1 MNYNNFNNKA
11 LMKKIDKTDI
21 IRDKIA
27 KSQTSPLKAYKELT
41 VGNVSFFKFLLYEI
55 ITFFLGP
62 MPGGLGFFLR
72 KKFYP
77 KLFKK
82 VGRGLI
88 IGRNVVIRHPQNI
101 IIGDFVTIDDNC
113 LIDGRG
119 AGEEGLILEDQ
130 VIINRNCMIQAKTG
144 FIKLGKRTSIGS
156 NSVIVSMSGV
166 EIGEALLTAGNCYIS
181 AGAYQFDDLET
192 PIMDQTA
199 FSKGPIIIGKNSWFG
214 TGVTVLD
221 GVEIGEGAVI
231 GASSVV
237 NKNIPAFAIAIG
249 VPAKVYKMRGK

>member
-1 MNYNNFNNKA
+1 
-11 LMKKIDKTDI
+11 MKEIDKSDI

-27 KSQTSPLKAYKELT
+27 KSQTSPLKVYRELT
-41 VGNVSFFKFLLYEI
+41 VGKTGFLKFLYYELV
-55 ITFFLGP
+55 TFFFGP

-77 KLFKK
+77 RLFKK
-82 VGRGLI
+82 VGRGFIL
-88 IGRNVVIRHPQNI
+88 GRNVVIRHPQNI

-119 AGEEGLILEDQ
+119 AGEIGFVIEDQ
-130 VIINRNCMIQAKTG
+130 VIINRNCMLQAKTDY
-144 FIKLGKRTSIGS
+144 IKLGKRTSLGS

-166 EIGEALLTAGNCYIS
+166 ELGEAVLTAGNCYIS
-181 AGAYQFDDLET
+181 AGVYEFDDLKV

-199 FSKGPIIIGKNSWFG
+199 YSKGSIKIGKNSWLG

-221 GVEIGEGAVI
+221 GVTIGEGVVI
-231 GASSVV
+231 GASALV
-237 NKNIPAFAIAIG
+237 NKDIEDFSIAIG
-249 VPAKVYKMRGK
+249 IPAKKVRKRTI

>member
-1 MNYNNFNNKA
+1 
-11 LMKKIDKTDI
+11 MKQIDKSDI

-27 KSQTSPLKAYKELT
+27 KSQTSPLKVYRELT
-41 VGNVSFFKFLLYEI
+41 VGKTGFLKFLYYELV
-55 ITFFLGP
+55 TSVLGP
-62 MPGGLGFFLR
+62 MPGGMGFFLR

-77 KLFKK
+77 KLFRK

-88 IGRNVVIRHPQNI
+88 LGRNVVVRHTQNI

-113 LIDGRG
+113 VIDGRG
-119 AGEEGLILEDQ
+119 AGEIGLVFEDQ
-130 VIINRNCMIQAKTG
+130 VIINRNCMVLAKTG
-144 FIKLGKRTSIGS
+144 YIKLGKRTSIGA

-166 EIGEALLTAGNCYIS
+166 EIEEALLTAGNCYIS
-181 AGAYQFDDLET
+181 AGVYEFDDLSI

-199 FSKGPIIIGKNSWFG
+199 YSKGPIRIGKNSWFG

-221 GVEIGEGAVI
+221 GVTIGEGVVI

-237 NKNIPAFAIAIG
+237 NKNIPNFAIAFG
-249 VPAKVYKMRGK
+249 TPAKVYKIRGKEVKQN

>member
-1 MNYNNFNNKA
+1 
-11 LMKKIDKTDI
+11 MKQINKTDI
-21 IRDKIA
+21 IRDKIS
-27 KSQTSPLKAYKELT
+27 KSQSSPLKVYRELT
-41 VGNVSFFKFLLYEI
+41 VGKTGFLKFLYYELV
-55 ITFFLGP
+55 TFILGP

-77 KLFKK
+77 RLFRK

-88 IGRNVVIRHPQNI
+88 LGRNVVIRHPQNI

-119 AGEEGLILEDQ
+119 AGESGLVFEDQ

-144 FIKLGKRTSIGS
+144 HIKLGKRTSIGS

-166 EIGEALLTAGNCYIS
+166 EIEEALLTAGNCYIS
-181 AGAYQFDDLET
+181 AGVYAFDDLSV
-192 PIMDQTA
+192 PIMDQMA
-199 FSKGPIIIGKNSWFG
+199 YSKGPIKIGRNSWFG

-221 GVEIGEGAVI
+221 GVTIGEGVVI

-237 NKNIPAFAIAIG
+237 NKNIPDFAIAFG
-249 VPAKVYKMRGK
+249 TPAKVYKIRGEEVKQD